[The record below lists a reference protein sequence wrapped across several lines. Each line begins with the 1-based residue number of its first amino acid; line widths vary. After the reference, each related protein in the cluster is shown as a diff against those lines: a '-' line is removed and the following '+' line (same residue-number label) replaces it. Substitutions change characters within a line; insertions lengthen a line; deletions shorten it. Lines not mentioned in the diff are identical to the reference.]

1 MMMYAPP
8 VMTTDTPPPAE
19 FYTVPVIDPHYHF
32 PSTEK
37 PPQPHEFKPSC
48 CERGLSVTA
57 NLVVILV
64 FLTLFGALV
73 YNWRALSTTAENAQ
87 NISGDVAVKMP
98 VFMDMATNMNK
109 LTSGFRNV
117 NSTEMALNIEDSS
130 RLSVQL
136 LRSFFKNRQI
146 SFTVQMPFG
155 GEIDENGNNNNGT
168 DSNGDDPPAS
178 PRNGRPRPRDPLPM

>member
-1 MMMYAPP
+1 MMYAPP

-19 FYTVPVIDPHYHF
+19 FYTVPIVDPQHYHF

-37 PPQPHEFKPSC
+37 PHEFKPSC

-155 GEIDENGNNNNGT
+155 GEIDENGNDTNNGT
-168 DSNGDDPPAS
+168 DSNDPPAA
-178 PRNGRPRPRDPLPM
+178 PRNGRPRPREPLPM